1 MWEGL
6 WGSALNVLTSQQEE
20 STRIRHR
27 AHSCSCRAGFWGS
40 YPKGTESSQLPPPG
54 MGPHC
59 KPPGGASVAADPCP
73 EPAHTRLSS
82 MMRHML

>member
-20 STRIRHR
+20 STGIRHR
-27 AHSCSCRAGFWGS
+27 AHSCSCRADFWS
-40 YPKGTESSQLPPPG
+40 SHPKGTESSRLPPPG

-59 KPPGGASVAADPCP
+59 KPPEEPRWQPTRAPNPRTLACP
-73 EPAHTRLSS
+73 P
-82 MMRHML
+82 